1 MKKMFAFCEKY
12 KKQLLLLGV
21 LIALL
26 FLNGY
31 VENHYFA
38 NVPNHLK
45 GI

>member
-26 FLNGY
+26 FINGY
-31 VENHYFA
+31 IESHQFSNIPIYARGV
-38 NVPNHLK
+38 
-45 GI
+45 